1 SAEPH
6 GVDVADPRGEAA
18 RALRGRETPSQLI
31 AIERPGRP
39 STGEYLSA
47 RGESVAPW
55 NSPLDEIFLLA
66 GKRGRLQP
74 RRSSNRPPTA
84 RGGHPSPPATVAV
97 GDGGHQIG
105 QGNRGPP
112 LGPGGAPLGPLAP
125 AGGGDHPPLGAAAAA
140 GAP

>member
-84 RGGHPSPPATVAV
+84 RGGDPSPPATFAV
-97 GDGGHQIG
+97 GGGGHEIRLG
-105 QGNRGPP
+105 KRRPP
-112 LGPGGAPLGPLAP
+112 VGRPGAPLGPAP
-125 AGGGDHPPLGAAAAA
+125 PRGGEPTTHPGRRC
-140 GAP
+140 